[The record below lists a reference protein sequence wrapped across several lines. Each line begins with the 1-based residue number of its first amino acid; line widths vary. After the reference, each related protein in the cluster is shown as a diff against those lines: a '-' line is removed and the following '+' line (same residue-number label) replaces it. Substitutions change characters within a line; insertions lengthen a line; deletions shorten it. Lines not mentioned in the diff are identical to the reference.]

1 MDNSNNNENKK
12 DEDNGMLAINKKRIF
27 ASLSAKVVRCS
38 KRTINATS
46 EVFEAILTK
55 DKSKIVQLS
64 EKGLP
69 DDLQMLRALVW
80 KINLGYLSIN
90 YEQWETYLTEKRRT
104 YQYYKKRF
112 TDLLKN
118 EIEQKN
124 YKSKKVLEDITKD
137 VNRTH
142 LGFAF
147 FFQPISKEKHFTS
160 EELHQLFKKR
170 QNCSIKDIN
179 DIYRLNIEETH
190 ADVLA
195 RMLFIYSK
203 FTPDISYHQGMN
215 EILAPIYYCY
225 SYDKLYT
232 EETED
237 TVEADTFWSFYLLME
252 DIRSSFDNSDK
263 KGTEFKNNILKQ
275 ILTIVDKEIY
285 DKLES
290 NDVKFEFFVYRWFIS
305 FFSQNFDMGDVLKL
319 WDLIFSHENKFYYV
333 FYFSIAIL
341 IYKRDEILKND
352 LSGIM
357 MSIQNLEDIRVDQL
371 INLVILLK
379 KEFDSQ
385 IRPLIDLTNRNEKE
399 ILLSVKKS

>member
-12 DEDNGMLAINKKRIF
+12 DDENSKLAINKKRIF
-27 ASLSAKVVRCS
+27 ESLSTKVVRCS

-80 KINLGYLSIN
+80 KINLGYLPIN
-90 YEQWETYLTEKRRT
+90 YEKWETYLTEKRKT
-104 YQYYKKRF
+104 YQYYKKRII
-112 TDLLKN
+112 DLLQQ
-118 EIEQKN
+118 EVQQKN
-124 YKSKKVLEDITKD
+124 YKSKKILEDITKD

-142 LGFAF
+142 LSFSF
-147 FFQPISKEKHFTS
+147 FFQPISKEKHFTT
-160 EELHQLFKKR
+160 EELNQLFKKR

-179 DIYRLNIEETH
+179 DVYRLNIEETH

-203 FTPDISYHQGMN
+203 FTPDLSYHQGMN

-232 EETED
+232 EETEE
-237 TVEADTFWSFYLLME
+237 TIEADTFWSFYLLMHN
-252 DIRSSFDNSDK
+252 IRSSFDNSDN
-263 KGTEFKNNILKQ
+263 KGTEFKNKILKE
-275 ILTIVDKEIY
+275 ILMIVDKEIY

-305 FFSQNFDMGDVLKL
+305 FFSQNFDIGDVLKL
-319 WDLIFSHENKFYYV
+319 WDLVFSQENKFYYI
-333 FYFSIAIL
+333 FYFSIGIL
-341 IYKRDEILKND
+341 IYKREEIIKND
-352 LSGIM
+352 LAGIM
-357 MSIQNLEDIRVDQL
+357 MAIQNLEDIKVDRL
-371 INLVILLK
+371 INLVIQIK
-379 KEFDSQ
+379 KEYDSQ
-385 IRPLIDLTNRNEKE
+385 LRPLIDSTNRNEKE
-399 ILLSVKKS
+399 MLLSIKQ